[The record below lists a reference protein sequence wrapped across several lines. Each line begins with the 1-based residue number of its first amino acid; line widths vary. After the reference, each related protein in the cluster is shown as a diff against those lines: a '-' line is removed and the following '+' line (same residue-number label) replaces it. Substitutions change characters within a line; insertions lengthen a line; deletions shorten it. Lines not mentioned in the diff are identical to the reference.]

1 MRDPDG
7 TVRPFENE
15 AADEV
20 AASLGLTVR
29 NPETPE
35 LLGTTFLLVEPT
47 VSEHDLVVA
56 IERYWWPALEEDD
69 FNAVVEGDEGLLHPR
84 PRSDSVLASFR
95 DAYELATIPQ
105 DNAGAVEHRRRRL
118 GTDAEPLGQLGLL
131 ADLDGWSYQDQTG
144 SRDHE
149 GIEHRSLVA
158 LVRKPRMVVEYLPVP
173 QQRRTPPP
181 HVRGVFVAD
190 DRVNGALRDT
200 EPMGHD
206 AWQTGGGGES
216 DGASTKVAR
225 AVIANINR
233 QVREFRAGLN
243 PPERP
248 PEDIR
253 LDLFDSLMR
262 RILRGTGS
270 GKPAPP
276 LDVRPVSIE
285 LRHHIELADGDRL
298 CVVGRATVSLHDD
311 RQVVEVA
318 QRLFEAAGYGV
329 VRGTLRA
336 DAMGWPQTRRR
347 SFLVARRD
355 AAPIPLDVVA
365 EALADAGPRTLE
377 WAIGDLTDR
386 EDCGIMDVASEMS
399 PENRE
404 RVDWLFDNGEYDLPN
419 AWRPECHRDGT
430 TYGSVYGR
438 MWPDK
443 PAPTIT
449 TGFMTPGRGRY
460 VHPTRRRTL
469 TPREAA
475 RIQGFPDTYRF
486 VADPRHPPSRA
497 KLAKWIGDAVPMP
510 LGYGAALSALGP
522 GLDATG
528 GSGSSG
534 RTDSDTH
541 LDN

>member
-1 MRDPDG
+1 MELPGAIGLVGDGRPDPKGDWWSAYLVGERPAPVAEPASDRPLRAVDLFCG
-7 TVRPFENE
+7 TGGLALGVAQLAAELGVRMVTEMVADSDAE
-15 AADEV
+15 AVAVYAANHDTRLRCIKSVSSLLDYRVRGRSADAGFVYPPEIVDPGLAEAVGGVDVVMAGPPCQGHSNLNNRTRRSDRRNTYYLTVPAFAV
-20 AASLGLTVR
+20 AASARMAIIENV
-29 NPETPE
+29 PE
-35 LLGTTFLLVEPT
+35 VE
-47 VSEHDLVVA
+47 
-56 IERYWWPALEEDD
+56 
-69 FNAVVEGDEGLLHPR
+69 
-84 PRSDSVLASFR
+84 
-95 DAYELATIPQ
+95 
-105 DNAGAVEHRRRRL
+105 
-118 GTDAEPLGQLGLL
+118 
-131 ADLDGWSYQDQTG
+131 
-144 SRDHE
+144 
-149 GIEHRSLVA
+149 
-158 LVRKPRMVVEYLPVP
+158 
-173 QQRRTPPP
+173 
-181 HVRGVFVAD
+181 
-190 DRVNGALRDT
+190 
-200 EPMGHD
+200 
-206 AWQTGGGGES
+206 
-216 DGASTKVAR
+216 
-225 AVIANINR
+225 
-233 QVREFRAGLN
+233 
-243 PPERP
+243 
-248 PEDIR
+248 
-253 LDLFDSLMR
+253 
-262 RILRGTGS
+262 
-270 GKPAPP
+270 
-276 LDVRPVSIE
+276 
-285 LRHHIELADGDRL
+285 
-298 CVVGRATVSLHDD
+298 HDD

-534 RTDSDTH
+534 GTDSDTH